1 MNEAISYPLSFPQT
15 THYFPRGECKNPQLT
30 HSGVGEGDAGI
41 VARGLE
47 NVSGVK
53 ISVPSPELLTQT
65 ELVWLRRLA
74 REVKIGG
81 VGRYRWTPEKHSGE
95 IRRAAARIL
104 LWSGVVLT
112 WNRGSEPRAR
122 FVLREAATDGVFLII
137 EAVAEEGS
145 SHE

>member
-1 MNEAISYPLSFPQT
+1 MIETITNFLPRPQT
-15 THYFPRGECKNPQLT
+15 THYFPRGEYKNPHLT

-53 ISVPSPELLTQT
+53 ITVPSPELLTQP

-81 VGRYRWTPEKHSGE
+81 AGRYRWTPEKHSGE
-95 IRRAAARIL
+95 IRRSAARL
-104 LWSGVVLT
+104 LLLSGVVLT
-112 WNRGSEPRAR
+112 WTRWSEAPER
-122 FVLREAATDGVFLII
+122 FVLREGATDGVFLII
-137 EAVAEEGS
+137 EAVAEEVS